1 MRRLVVPPVPRRK
14 LLREHGDDVY
24 ARVSRLDVAHE
35 IEGVRDDES
44 GAVAGEDVVAGR
56 RRTIEE
62 VGVGVGGR
70 GRGARAG
77 VRHQRA
83 GGVGRSE
90 IRGRLP
96 RTMRHRPSFLVARYA
111 WYSAT
116 FSSYTSH
123 TQNLH
128 CGELWQQSSAPGAGG
143 SVGGLSTHRQNRR
156 WHVSQIGAGGGRSSC
171 LPTRSRP
178 ASGVGPPAPVQT
190 LRPSRASDPSPPAVR
205 AGHIHAA
212 RVSRLPPTPLS
223 RPCCGGAGGACSA
236 SAGCAAL
243 VSGMR
248 GARPCPSRGL
258 DREFVRRAPRRVTNV
273 GAAHGASEPLGSSDR
288 FSQPFRLLQDG
299 ASECYST
306 TQQRVPQSMV
316 RQRAAHRATLLLARS
331 GAPVQRLHRDYQRN
345 DPYTYRA
352 LSGTSQV
359 GLGFIS
365 ILEEDTE
372 IVYGRPGAEEDIPLG
387 GWNHVH
393 AGAPYRRDHIR
404 IHLYMGH
411 RGADGI
417 SVEDVRPCSQEVP
430 RCKTLRF
437 NCPL

>member
-1 MRRLVVPPVPRRK
+1 
-14 LLREHGDDVY
+14 
-24 ARVSRLDVAHE
+24 
-35 IEGVRDDES
+35 
-44 GAVAGEDVVAGR
+44 
-56 RRTIEE
+56 
-62 VGVGVGGR
+62 
-70 GRGARAG
+70 
-77 VRHQRA
+77 
-83 GGVGRSE
+83 
-90 IRGRLP
+90 
-96 RTMRHRPSFLVARYA
+96 
-111 WYSAT
+111 
-116 FSSYTSH
+116 
-123 TQNLH
+123 
-128 CGELWQQSSAPGAGG
+128 
-143 SVGGLSTHRQNRR
+143 
-156 WHVSQIGAGGGRSSC
+156 
-171 LPTRSRP
+171 
-178 ASGVGPPAPVQT
+178 
-190 LRPSRASDPSPPAVR
+190 
-205 AGHIHAA
+205 
-212 RVSRLPPTPLS
+212 
-223 RPCCGGAGGACSA
+223 
-236 SAGCAAL
+236 
-243 VSGMR
+243 
-248 GARPCPSRGL
+248 
-258 DREFVRRAPRRVTNV
+258 
-273 GAAHGASEPLGSSDR
+273 
-288 FSQPFRLLQDG
+288 
-299 ASECYST
+299 
-306 TQQRVPQSMV
+306 MV